1 MLKRTTAILFF
12 ATVFAIGGLGI
23 VTNAM
28 ATGDST
34 GDMSEDYSCE
44 NFNIQLKNVLRV
56 PGPED
61 IFRFKYKVTGA
72 DLPIY
77 KMALLEF
84 GIEGALVATETDHI
98 KVFPPGEGGFG
109 RDNWL
114 EGIPQLQVLSRR
126 FKKNKEDPFWV
137 VIEIAGTG
145 GNVGTVAAHS
155 KANNN
160 ESESGIKS
168 EICFIP
174 GPVPG
179 LPADATVPATKQV
192 VLNGEEGNVEY
203 CIDFDPRTGC
213 PYSDRLPYECDDPE
227 ETLKLDSEFVIGSL
241 SENDPDGPV
250 TPTFIGDINS
260 DMRCP
265 VGKAAHNPCQWIILS
280 GRAYGPY
287 CW

>member
-1 MLKRTTAILFF
+1 MLKRKTAILFF

-114 EGIPQLQVLSRR
+114 EGIPQLQVLSIASQEYTEA
-126 FKKNKEDPFWV
+126 NPLIILV
-137 VIEIAGTG
+137 AGTNG
-145 GNVGTVAAHS
+145 FSGTVAAHTMGGRW
-155 KANNN
+155 KDEA
-160 ESESGIKS
+160 
-168 EICFIP
+168 CFIE
-174 GPVPG
+174 GPVVSLVPV
-179 LPADATVPATKQV
+179 DASIPLTKEI
-192 VLNGEEGNVEY
+192 VLNGPEGNVEFLAWLGY
-203 CIDFDPRTGC
+203 PRQGD
-213 PYSDRLPYECDDPE
+213 SQ
-227 ETLKLDSEFVIGSL
+227 TLVES
-241 SENDPDGPV
+241 
-250 TPTFIGDINS
+250 FIS
-260 DMRCP
+260 P
-265 VGKAAHNPCQWIILS
+265 LF
-280 GRAYGPY
+280 
-287 CW
+287 